1 MIYRVIMIVSGI
13 GIAAEFIAMGW
24 IYS

>member
-1 MIYRVIMIVSGI
+1 VICYAAIFIGAI

>member
-1 MIYRVIMIVSGI
+1 MIYRIIITLSGI